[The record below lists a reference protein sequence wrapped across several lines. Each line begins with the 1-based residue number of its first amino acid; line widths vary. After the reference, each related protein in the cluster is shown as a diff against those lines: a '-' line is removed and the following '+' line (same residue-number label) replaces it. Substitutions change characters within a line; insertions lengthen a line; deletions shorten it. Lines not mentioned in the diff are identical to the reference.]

1 MRTATALLKA
11 FSDGAPSPPW
21 RLACCIVFPL
31 LLATAL
37 PTWADI
43 YSYTDGNGIVHLSNH
58 ATEKR
63 EVLLI
68 QDTERPTTRPSASA
82 APIADV
88 LDKMPYANLVDK
100 AAQAQHLDRAL
111 LHAVIAEESAYNP
124 AAISPKGARGLMQLM
139 PETARRY
146 GVTNSLDPAQN
157 IRGGSLYLKAL
168 LQRFNDNLPL
178 SLAAYN
184 AGENA
189 IVRHGNHIPPYHETQ
204 SYVARVLNHYHRLTQ

>member
-1 MRTATALLKA
+1 MRTAAALLKA
-11 FSDGAPSPPW
+11 FSDGASSLPW
-21 RLACCIVFPL
+21 RLACRFFLPL
-31 LLATAL
+31 LMATAL

-43 YSYTDGNGIVHLSNH
+43 YSFTDGNGIVHLSNH
-58 ATEKR
+58 DTDAR

-68 QDTERPTTRPSASA
+68 QDPAQPTARPKASVTPGA
-82 APIADV
+82 GL

-100 AAQAQHLDRAL
+100 AAQAAHLDRAL
-111 LHAVIAEESAYNP
+111 LHAVIAVESAYNP

-146 GVTNSLDPAQN
+146 GVKDILDPAQN

-168 LQRFNDNLPL
+168 MQRFNDDLPL
-178 SLAAYN
+178 TLAAYN

-189 IVRHGNHIPPYHETQ
+189 IARHGNHIPPYHETQ
-204 SYVARVLNHYHRLTQ
+204 SYVARVLNNYRRLTQ